1 MDEVLGGYILVVLG
15 LVYGF
20 LKYKKVGIF
29 NNEHSMDK
37 VLTVYGWG
45 VVLLIIISG
54 LLLIFK

>member
-29 NNEHSMDK
+29 KDEHLMDK
-37 VLTVYGWG
+37 ILSVYG
-45 VVLLIIISG
+45 
-54 LLLIFK
+54 

>member
-37 VLTVYGWG
+37 VLSVYGWG
-45 VVLLIIISG
+45 VVLLMIISG
-54 LLLIFK
+54 LLLVFK